1 MARFWLAK
9 PLVRVAIPT
18 FGPDVSPRFCC
29 AQEILVVECE
39 GGRELSRERL
49 VVGGAC
55 NPERLQL
62 LQVRGVSLL
71 LCGGFDRRF
80 LGHAQRA
87 GVHVQWGLSGGIEEL
102 IGALLAGRFE
112 SGSRECWCRGQ
123 RGLGGGA
130 QRGASGAFRGG
141 RGRE

>member
-1 MARFWLAK
+1 M
-9 PLVRVAIPT
+9 RVAIPT
-18 FGPDVSPRFCC
+18 FGPEVSPRFCC

-62 LQVRGVSLL
+62 LQVRGVTLL

-87 GVHVQWGLSGGIEEL
+87 GVHVQWGLCGGIEALVGE
-102 IGALLAGRFE
+102 LLAGRFE
-112 SGSRECWCRGQ
+112 AGSRDCWCRGQ
-123 RGLGGGA
+123 RGATGCAL
-130 QRGASGAFRGG
+130 RGASGAVRGPQK
-141 RGRE
+141 RS